1 MPLTACPPSPQAQWA
16 KSNYVAAD
24 VVQIGG
30 EQALEAIAS
39 LEKGSAVSGNTLRC
53 MEGMST
59 PEDVLKVLSKVQAD
73 PRPTASLLRSVAA
86 EVQDDRRWTW
96 LLCHPDLTPEHIH
109 PSRSMLPPCHPC
121 VVQGGGYVIG
131 YTGRHPAGKNVNGSG
146 IAPGLF
152 LSLGRGPLNRSC
164 DKRLPVMTH
173 PPPFTSCSLPPQSTW
188 ARCAP

>member
-1 MPLTACPPSPQAQWA
+1 MLVTACPPPPQAQWA

-121 VVQGGGYVIG
+121 VVQGGVCDWVHWQAP
-131 YTGRHPAGKNVNGSG
+131 RWEEREGKWDCSWIVPVFGKGS
-146 IAPGLF
+146 
-152 LSLGRGPLNRSC
+152 S
-164 DKRLPVMTH
+164 
-173 PPPFTSCSLPPQSTW
+173 
-188 ARCAP
+188 